1 MCVSKEKGRDDLLC
15 TVTTLGV
22 VTVRWRCVVGVVG
35 RASWMMVVVEKERC
49 GLLMAPKSMDIRFGR
64 DQPTARLR
72 EGSVLTYNSRMV
84 QQLERTFAH
93 ARDTLWSRSFNS

>member
-1 MCVSKEKGRDDLLC
+1 MI
-15 TVTTLGV
+15 
-22 VTVRWRCVVGVVG
+22 
-35 RASWMMVVVEKERC
+35 MVVEKECC
-49 GLLMAPKSMDIRFGR
+49 GLLMVPKLALAFADVRFGR

-93 ARDTLWSRSFNS
+93 ARDVLWSRPFDF